1 MFDDD
6 GDSIYG
12 GEGSGVAEDPDSGIS
27 TSTPL
32 PVKRTGE
39 VSMLVQSTI
48 TKASP
53 VIANPSS
60 KHANMDHPRT
70 CMMLDTDPGS
80 DAPLAQKWYKWAT
93 PGPHQAS
100 HEATPDD
107 GSAKVIVSKMNDV
120 MCELASSPSP
130 VLAACSKRIY
140 ELGKCDSVGG
150 WNDVELTVRCPMQRL
165 SYVTD
170 DRRLGNQGDELVFF
184 VDENQELKCGRNT
197 WDRASSTYCLMNT
210 QFKFQFNGGERPM
223 AITFGFDATF
233 QPIVETSDGN
243 KVYVPQAGPF
253 VKLMDFSQYTETELT
268 RARPSGFVP
277 LTDRLVL
284 LLCRISCCD
293 RSTYIGLGI
302 DDWKRVTL
310 LTYIGPVF
318 KYDPEKKKWLTYTQ
332 LKGWAIDETDMN
344 AKTMLQAAAT
354 SIQTR
359 ARELVNRPD
368 FTAVYHASQSIFTAV
383 NGVND
388 TKASDPLAI
397 KTSVNRLQMLPTTD
411 RSMVSFVLTM
421 INWTKEPGIISSFED
436 CKHIGY
442 NNGIQMTT
450 PPYAFVQR
458 TSQYRISVEMGCDL
472 LPAPEKNSPE
482 WEELQRKVFE
492 IPLKTFLDWDVV
504 AREVDKFAVLLSS
517 SCVQPAP
524 VLWWGSVV

>member
-1 MFDDD
+1 MIDDD
-6 GDSIYG
+6 GDSISG
-12 GEGSGVAEDPDSGIS
+12 SEGSGVAEDPDSGIS

-60 KHANMDHPRT
+60 KHANLDHYRT
-70 CMMLDTDPGS
+70 GMMLDEVPGS
-80 DAPLAQKWYKWAT
+80 DAVVEQWYNWAT
-93 PGPHQAS
+93 PGTRQAS

-130 VLAACSKRIY
+130 EMAACAKRIH

-170 DRRLGNQGDELVFF
+170 DRRLGNQGNEQVFF

-197 WDRASSTYCLMNT
+197 WDRASSNYCLMNT
-210 QFKFQFNGGERPM
+210 QFKLQFNGGERPM

-233 QPIVETSDGN
+233 QSIIKTSDGN

-368 FTAVYHASQSIFTAV
+368 FTAVYHTSQSIFTAV

-421 INWTKEPGIISSFED
+421 INWTKEPGIIGSFED

-458 TSQYRISVEMGCDL
+458 TSQYRISVEMGCNL

-482 WEELQRKVFE
+482 WDRLLHHKPVEETMCF
-492 IPLKTFLDWDVV
+492 
-504 AREVDKFAVLLSS
+504 SS
-517 SCVQPAP
+517 YIIQYLPFTCQNTPTRRGRAI
-524 VLWWGSVV
+524 LHRR